1 MSTMSRAHSEAGEAG
16 EVVARQIAANEAAMT
31 ALVATLRE
39 RRPRFVVVSARGSSS
54 HAGYYGKYLIEQ
66 MLGLVVAAV
75 APSVQTIYAA
85 PLRVE
90 DALFL
95 TVSQSG
101 RSPDL
106 VAVAEAARRGGALTV
121 AMVNDAAS
129 PLAAACERV
138 LPLHAGPELSVA
150 ATKSYLA
157 AVACFVHLVARWSGD
172 AALSAALDRLP
183 GRLRA
188 AFTQDWAPL
197 SQLLANASD
206 LLVIGRGTG
215 FAAAKEI
222 ALKLK
227 ETCALH
233 AEAFSS
239 AEVLH
244 GPVALLEPGFP
255 VLALML
261 DDAAREGL
269 TRVVADLRAKGARV
283 LAVGPAATPPA
294 LPGLPPDHP
303 LCDALPI
310 VAGFYGGLD
319 ALARARGRD
328 IERPRHL
335 RKVTETI

>member
-1 MSTMSRAHSEAGEAG
+1 MTSFSRAHSEAGEAG
-16 EVVARQIAANEAAMT
+16 AVVSRQIAANETAMR
-31 ALVATLRE
+31 TLTE
-39 RRPRFVVVSARGSSS
+39 RLRARPPRFVIASARGSSS
-54 HAGYYGKYLIEQ
+54 HAAYYGKYLIEQ
-66 MLGLVVAAV
+66 TLGLVVAAA

-85 PLRVE
+85 PLHVE
-90 DALFL
+90 DALFV

-106 VAVAEAARRGGALTV
+106 VAMAEAARRGGALTV

-129 PLAAACERV
+129 PLAGTCEFV

-150 ATKSYLA
+150 ATKSYIA
-157 AVACFVHLVARWSGD
+157 AVAAFIHLVARWTGD
-172 AALSAALDRLP
+172 AALDAALVRLP
-183 GRLRA
+183 GRLRT

-197 SQLLANASD
+197 SDLLTHASD

-227 ETCALH
+227 ETCGLH

-261 DDAAREGL
+261 DDAARDGL
-269 TRVVADLRAKGARV
+269 TRVVADLRAKGAKV
-283 LAVGPAATPPA
+283 LAVGPAATVPA
-294 LPGLPPDHP
+294 LPGLPADHP

-328 IERPRHL
+328 IDRPRHL